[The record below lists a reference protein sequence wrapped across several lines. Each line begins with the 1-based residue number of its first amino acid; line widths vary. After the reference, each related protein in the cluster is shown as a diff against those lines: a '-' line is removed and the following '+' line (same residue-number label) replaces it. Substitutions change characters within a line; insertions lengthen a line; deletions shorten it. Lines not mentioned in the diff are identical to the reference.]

1 MEKLLF
7 ATKDKATTSQQLTKQ
22 VVRPKEFAPTGGPVG
37 TYQGDLVFFEDI
49 SRSNHGYKSIL
60 TVISANTRY
69 VYAEPSKRKSDATNA
84 MGRIIKASKQ
94 REPIST
100 LFTDPGSEFTSKSF
114 ETLMKS
120 NEISHHLTEPKNHAP
135 LGRIDRFHRTLRTML
150 QRWFIV
156 TGKNSW
162 VDDLPKIMETYNSRI
177 TRATGLAPSTTKIA
191 DIKEIQA

>member
-7 ATKDKATTSQQLTKQ
+7 ATKDKATASQQLTKQ
-22 VVRPKEFAPTGGPVG
+22 VVRPKEFAPTGGLVG

-49 SRSNHGYKSIL
+49 SRSNHGYESIL

-69 VYAEPSKRKSDATNA
+69 VYAEPFKRKSDTAIA
-84 MGRIIKASKQ
+84 MGRIIKAAKQ
-94 REPIST
+94 REPICY
-100 LFTDPGSEFTSKSF
+100 LITDPGSEFTSKSF

-150 QRWFIV
+150 QRWLLQQEKTAGWMTYPKLWKPI
-156 TGKNSW
+156 TIGSPGQRGW
-162 VDDLPKIMETYNSRI
+162 LLPRPK
-177 TRATGLAPSTTKIA
+177 
-191 DIKEIQA
+191 